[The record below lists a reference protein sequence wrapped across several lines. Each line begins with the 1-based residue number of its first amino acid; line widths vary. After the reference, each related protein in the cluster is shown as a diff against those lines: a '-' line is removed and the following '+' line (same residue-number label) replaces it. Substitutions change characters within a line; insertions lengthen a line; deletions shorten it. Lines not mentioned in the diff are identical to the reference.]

1 MISPFKNF
9 KIRFSLNSDLALTDK
24 YHSISVPF
32 SRNLLFELQNIRT
45 FEEMIETDLLIIG
58 AGPTGLFTVFEAGLL
73 KLKCHII
80 DALPQVGGQLSEL
93 YPKKPIFDIP
103 GYPEVLAGDL
113 VNNLMEQIKQ
123 FQPGFTFNEKA
134 DTIDKL
140 EDGTFI
146 VTTNKGTKHH
156 AKAIAIAGGLGSFD
170 PRKPLIENIEHY
182 EDKGVEYFVK
192 DPELFRDKRVVIA
205 GGGDSALDWSIFLAD
220 VASSVTLI
228 HRRNEFRGALDSVEK
243 AQEFKKL
250 GLINLVTPAEVISLH
265 GETHLNAIT
274 IEINDQQQRIETD
287 YFIPLFGLTPKLGPI
302 ANWGLDIE
310 KNAIKVDNAL
320 DYQTNIPG
328 IYAIGDVNTYPGK
341 LKLILCGFHEA
352 TLMCQSVYQR
362 LNPGKKF
369 VLKYTTVSGV
379 DGFDGTRKEA
389 EKAVVKSIE

>member
-1 MISPFKNF
+1 
-9 KIRFSLNSDLALTDK
+9 
-24 YHSISVPF
+24 
-32 SRNLLFELQNIRT
+32 
-45 FEEMIETDLLIIG
+45 MIETDILIIG

-80 DALPQVGGQLSEL
+80 DGLPQPGGQLSEL

-103 GYPEVLAGDL
+103 GFPSVLAGDL
-113 VNNLMEQIKQ
+113 VANLMEQIKQ
-123 FQPGFTFNEKA
+123 FQPGFTLNEVA
-134 DTIDKL
+134 ETIDQL

-156 AKAIAIAGGLGSFD
+156 ANSVAIAGGLGSFE
-170 PRKPLIENIEHY
+170 PRKPQLEEIEFY
-182 EDKGVEYFVK
+182 EQNDRGVEYFVK
-192 DPELFRDKRVVIA
+192 DPEKFRNKKVVIS
-205 GGGDSALDWSIFLAD
+205 GGGDTALDWSIFLSN
-220 VASSVTLI
+220 VASSVTLV

-243 AQEFKKL
+243 VQELKGLGKIKL
-250 GLINLVTPAEVISLH
+250 ITPGEIVGFNGKDHIESVIIETN
-265 GETHLNAIT
+265 GEKIT
-274 IEINDQQQRIETD
+274 TETD

-310 KNAIKVDNAL
+310 KNAIKVNNSL

-328 IYAIGDVNTYPGK
+328 IYAVGDVNTYPGK

-352 TLMCQSVYQR
+352 TLMVQSVYQR
-362 LNPGKKF
+362 MNPGKKY

-389 EKAVVKSIE
+389 EKQVVKSID